1 MKILFE
7 KTVLLAS
14 IAVLASLGVA
24 SQPLVSA
31 FAAGLSDP
39 STPPRGELTDE
50 RLEKIW
56 AHQLQLYEK
65 LGKTEDF
72 IGKTQKLIDRASEH
86 GKDVSAVQ
94 SALDAFVDAVDD
106 AKPIYKSGQAIIDSH
121 AGFNAD
127 GKVTDFEQAKETV
140 HAMGEKM
147 KEIKKAMGGTGKA
160 LRDAI
165 YAFHKAN
172 LRPEKTLTP

>member
-1 MKILFE
+1 MKILF
-7 KTVLLAS
+7 KKIVLLMT
-14 IAVLASLGVA
+14 IAAFASLGAA

-31 FAAGLSDP
+31 FAAGLNDP
-39 STPPRGELTDE
+39 SAPPQGKLTDE

-56 AHQLQLYEK
+56 AHQLQSYEK

-72 IGKTQKLIDRASEH
+72 IGKIQKLIDRASEH
-86 GKDVSAVQ
+86 SKDMSAVQ
-94 SALDAFVDAVDD
+94 SALDAFADAVDD
-106 AKPIYKSGQAIIDSH
+106 AKPIYESGQAIIDSH

-127 GKVTDFEQAKETV
+127 GKVADPEQAKETV
-140 HAMGEKM
+140 RAMSEKM
-147 KEIKKAMGGTGKA
+147 KEIKEAMGGTGKA

-165 YAFHKAN
+165 YAFRESN